1 MGLEWDHAIV
11 TLVLLMFLFLIYFF
25 YTVSVRRNN
34 PTLCLEIT
42 NTKRSI
48 LVELIKLPLC
58 PPHCKTSAPES
69 ISDVDI
75 TGHCLAPRLK
85 IQWLNLTMV
94 NKMSDK
100 LIVLVLL
107 SDRHIIIKKI
117 MKRTFFVFLHFKHH
131 DLLIPLENTG
141 LMV

>member
-1 MGLEWDHAIV
+1 
-11 TLVLLMFLFLIYFF
+11 MFLFLIYFF

-48 LVELIKLPLC
+48 LVELIILPLC
-58 PPHCKTSAPES
+58 PSHCKTSAPKS

-85 IQWLNLTMV
+85 IQWLNFTMV

-100 LIVLVLL
+100 LIDLL
-107 SDRHIIIKKI
+107 ACVSLTFRQAHLIKKI
-117 MKRTFFVFLHFKHH
+117 MKRPFFVFLHFKHH